1 MMQTA
6 AKRLFD
12 HVIQD
17 ELIKII
23 TACFTVALE
32 EEERKT
38 IESYMP
44 MMSKNKKNPGKQNLK
59 ASMNQTS
66 QFGSP

>member
-1 MMQTA
+1 VTNCFKIISEVLDEQQMMQTA

-44 MMSKNKKNPGKQNLK
+44 MMSKYKKNPG
-59 ASMNQTS
+59 
-66 QFGSP
+66 